1 MATEIDE
8 LSVAIT
14 ADTSPFQAAMREL
27 GSETDRFS
35 RAITRAFKDAAIG
48 GKGFEDVLKSLAL
61 RLAEI
66 ALDSALKPIGSGIAG
81 ALSGLLGGLTS
92 AQPFASGG
100 VVGTKVRPFASG
112 GVLAA
117 PTFFPTS
124 GGVGLAGEAGPE
136 AILPLARG
144 SDGRL
149 GVKSEGARPVSIT
162 LNVVTPDA
170 DSFRKSEAQITSMLT
185 RVVGRGRRG
194 L

>member
-1 MATEIDE
+1 MATEIEE

-14 ADTSPFQAAMREL
+14 ADTSPFRAAMRDL
-27 GSETDRFS
+27 GNDADRFS
-35 RAITRAFKDAAIG
+35 RAITRAFKDAVVG

-66 ALDSALKPIGSGIAG
+66 TLDRALQPIGSGIAN
-81 ALSGLLGGLTS
+81 ALTGLLGGLTS
-92 AQPFASGG
+92 VQPFANGG
-100 VVGTKVRPFASG
+100 VMAAGVRPFAAG
-112 GVLAA
+112 GLVAS

-136 AILPLARG
+136 AILPLARS

-149 GVKSEGARPVSIT
+149 GVKADGARTISVT
-162 LNVVTPDA
+162 LNVITPDA
-170 DSFRKSEAQITSMLT
+170 ETFRKSEAQLTSMLA
-185 RVVGRGRRG
+185 RAVGRGRRG